1 MKSKILYGA
10 LGVLAV
16 VLIVLFSGWFRKRV
30 PPEQAPAADLPIT
43 VLPATG
49 LPSGEITV
57 LAFSRDG
64 KYFLSGSSEG
74 YLRVWELLAG
84 KQTGVLEAGG
94 SPLTGA
100 FNPGGTMAATGDGEG
115 AVRVWDL
122 ASGGIVQEFKAD
134 SLASLDYSADGTI
147 LTLADGG
154 GLRYWDALSGKAL
167 EEGARGMESSGRAV
181 LGGGGE
187 RVLSAGE
194 TGARLFSTADGRE
207 LGSFSALGGAE
218 LLLAQSFDGGRVAGA
233 GGEGP
238 VTIVDAGGGENADVA
253 AGFPGISA
261 LALDAGGGRLLT
273 GHKDGVVR
281 LWDTETGAELARY
294 LGTGGA
300 DGEWAGMTA
309 SGYYNASAHGA
320 SLFSITDGEERY
332 TLSQFAEALHRPDL
346 FYKILSGREPAPED
360 TLETWLGN
368 SSLQPP
374 LVEILTAAGT
384 EVPGETAE
392 LRAKITVRRGGLG
405 AITVYNRETLE
416 DIYTIDE
423 IKTSEGK
430 EKGNVYYEVTMNV
443 PVEAGQNQIGVG
455 AFNKNG
461 MIESGI
467 PEIGV
472 VSAYTGPAGGDGK
485 PALHILLAGIG
496 TYQSPEIKDLDFT
509 IADAEALGE
518 VFRRQEGRSL
528 FSKINIVSLY
538 NEEVTKEGFYR
549 AFDGLKKE
557 ARRDDTF
564 VFFYSGHGAV
574 DRGGDFFFFPYDS
587 AGEDNPPGD
596 NITKTDIIK
605 NMLKIK
611 ARNVLIMLDTCRSGA
626 ILEMDSAFGRLWKK
640 LERKAVLVAAA
651 GNQYAIESSA
661 YGHGLFTWSILDSL
675 EGGAVSPGTRYVGV
689 TEMMH
694 QVRREVPEIA
704 AAVTAGETALRG
716 GSFLDE
722 EIRQE
727 PLAKLPAVNFTII
740 DLGEIWEGI
749 PVKGGV
755 FTMGS
760 PDGEK
765 ERKREEIRRRVT
777 VDDFIIGKYEVTQEE
792 YAALMGSNPGR
803 FKDGGN
809 PVEQV
814 SWFEAVEYC
823 NRRSRREGLNPAYVI
838 TGQEVRWD
846 KKANGYRLPT
856 EAEWEYACRAGTT
869 GPFST
874 GSAITTEMANFNGS
888 FSYAGAPKGRARGET
903 VRAGSFDPNPWG
915 IHDMHGN
922 VWEWCWDWKAPYPEG
937 SVSNPAGPGSGSYKV
952 SRGGSW
958 RVGAQSLRSALRGS
972 NPPGDRG
979 DGLGFRLVRSF

>member
-1 MKSKILYGA
+1 MKLKKLYGV
-10 LGVLAV
+10 LGVLSV
-16 VLIVLFSGWFRKRV
+16 ILTILFSGCSRERV
-30 PPEQAPAADLPIT
+30 PAESAPPESAPVTDPPIT
-43 VLPATG
+43 VLPRTG
-49 LPSGEITV
+49 LPSEEITV

-64 KYFLSGSSEG
+64 KYFLAGSSEG
-74 YLRVWELLAG
+74 YLRIWELLAG
-84 KQTGVLEAGG
+84 RQTGVLKTEG

-100 FNPGGTMAATGDGEG
+100 FSPGGNMVAAGDGEG
-115 AVRVWDL
+115 TVRVWNL
-122 ASGGIVQEFKAD
+122 ASGATVQEFKTD
-134 SLASLDYSADGTI
+134 SSLVSLDYSADRTI
-147 LTLADGG
+147 LTLAAGG
-154 GLRYWDALSGKAL
+154 DLRYWDVLSGKSLA
-167 EEGARGMESSGRAV
+167 EGIRGIESSGGAV

-207 LGSFSALGGAE
+207 LGAFSALGGAG
-218 LLLAQSFDGGRVAGA
+218 LFLAQSFDGSHAAGA
-233 GGEGP
+233 EGGGP
-238 VTIVDAGGGENADVA
+238 ITIVDAGGEETGRII
-253 AGFPGISA
+253 AGPPGISA
-261 LALDAGGGRLLT
+261 LALDNGGGRLLT

-281 LWDTETGAELARY
+281 LWDTETGTELASY

-300 DGEWAGMTA
+300 DGEWAGMTND
-309 SGYYNASAHGA
+309 GYYNASAHGA
-320 SLFSITDGEERY
+320 SLFSITDGEESY
-332 TLSQFAEALHRPDL
+332 NLSQFAEVLHRPDL
-346 FYKILSGREPAPED
+346 FYNILSGREPAPED
-360 TLETWLGN
+360 NLKTYLRDN
-368 SSLQPP
+368 SLQPP
-374 LVEILTAAGT
+374 VVEILTAAGT

-405 AITVYNRETLE
+405 AITVYNRAVPE

-423 IKTSEGK
+423 IKTSEGN
-430 EKGNVYYEVTMNV
+430 ERGNVYYEVKMNV
-443 PVEAGQNQIGVG
+443 PVEAGQNQIGIG

-467 PEIGV
+467 PEIEV
-472 VSAYTGPAGGDGK
+472 VSAHAGSAGGDGK
-485 PALHILLAGIG
+485 AALHILLAGIG
-496 TYQSPEIKDLDFT
+496 TYQSPEIKDLNFT
-509 IADAEALGE
+509 IADAEALGGM
-518 VFRRQEGRSL
+518 FRRQEGKSL

-538 NEEVTKEGFYR
+538 NEGVTKEGFYR
-549 AFDGLKKE
+549 AFDDLKKE

-564 VFFYSGHGAV
+564 VFFFSGHGAV

-587 AGEDNPPGD
+587 KGEANPPED

-605 NMLKIK
+605 NILKVK
-611 ARNVLIMLDTCRSGA
+611 ARNVLIMMDTCQSGA

-675 EGGAVSPGTRYVGV
+675 EGGAVSAGTRYIGV
-689 TEMMH
+689 TEMMN
-694 QVRREVPEIA
+694 QVRRKVPEIA
-704 AAVTAGETALRG
+704 AEVVTGETALKG

-760 PDGEK
+760 PEEER

-777 VDDFIIGKYEVTQEE
+777 VSDFIIGKYEVTQDE
-792 YAALMGSNPGR
+792 YAALMGSNPSR
-803 FKDGGN
+803 FKEGGN

-823 NRRSRREGLNPAYVI
+823 NRRSRREGLSPAYVI
-838 TGQEVRWD
+838 KGQDVQWD

-856 EAEWEYACRAGTT
+856 EAE
-869 GPFST
+869 
-874 GSAITTEMANFNGS
+874 
-888 FSYAGAPKGRARGET
+888 
-903 VRAGSFDPNPWG
+903 
-915 IHDMHGN
+915 
-922 VWEWCWDWKAPYPEG
+922 
-937 SVSNPAGPGSGSYKV
+937 
-952 SRGGSW
+952 
-958 RVGAQSLRSALRGS
+958 
-972 NPPGDRG
+972 
-979 DGLGFRLVRSF
+979 